1 MSQRKEMLMKNMEF
15 VAYEGLNGKPG
26 FQMTLHKSKE
36 DRYYLYV
43 ACLDIMVLIL
53 LM

>member
-26 FQMTLHKSKE
+26 FQMTLHKSK
-36 DRYYLYV
+36 
-43 ACLDIMVLIL
+43 
-53 LM
+53 